1 MKAPPLPPMERKD
14 NMIAVV
20 CLDDK
25 NGMCFNHRRQS
36 RDVCLRLQVLELAK
50 GSRLW
55 MAPYSAEQFAGE
67 GDGKIY
73 VSGSFLEEAGS
84 GDYVFVE
91 DHSLAPFA
99 EKLEKLVVFRW
110 NRIYPGDR
118 YFDLDLA
125 DGQWHKTET
134 RDFPGKSHERIT
146 MEVYTR

>member
-1 MKAPPLPPMERKD
+1 
-14 NMIAVV
+14 MIAIV
-20 CLDDK
+20 CLDDR

-36 RDVCLRLQVLELAK
+36 RDACLRAWVMDMTK

-55 MAPYSAEQFAGE
+55 MSPYSAEQFAREGE
-67 GDGKIY
+67 GKIC
-73 VSGSFLEEAGS
+73 VSEAFLEQAGK

-91 DHSLAPFA
+91 DRLLAPWA
-99 EKLEKLVVFRW
+99 EKVEKLVVFRW
-110 NRIYPGDR
+110 NRVYPGDQ

-125 DGQWHKTET
+125 EGQWHKTET